1 MSSRRVGRAHQAPAK
16 VRGLVGEVLLVGR
29 VSSIPCYTAR
39 VTREAL
45 YEELCRLL
53 DEAGV
58 EVRVEPF
65 QRPSDRS
72 GGLCRLKGHHLV
84 LLDALASPAQRA
96 RALLEVVE
104 RIGLDALGLNGAAL
118 SPDLLRQLSRRGR
131 MPWPHPREAPGLA
144 RCEPPSPWGKTTGR
158 GK

>member
-1 MSSRRVGRAHQAPAK
+1 MAQSCVSPLGPVCGEPPA
-16 VRGLVGEVLLVGR
+16 GGILQ
-29 VSSIPCYTAR
+29 R

-65 QRPSDRS
+65 ERPSDRS
-72 GGLCRLKGHHLV
+72 GGLCRVKGRHLV
-84 LLDALASPAQRA
+84 LLDAQASPAQRA
-96 RALLEVVE
+96 RALLESVE
-104 RIGLDALGLNGAAL
+104 RLGLHALGLNGAAL
-118 SPDLLRQLSRRGR
+118 SPDLLRQLNRRGH

-144 RCEPPSPWGKTTGR
+144 RCEPEPSWHGRTTGR
-158 GK
+158 RK